1 MQNISNC
8 RGLRLLVRVNI
19 DVVFVT
25 TEFTNPELLVILQ
38 SHYTEHI
45 ENTLARL
52 ALNDIACR
60 DLIG

>member
-8 RGLRLLVRVNI
+8 RGLRLLIRVNV

-25 TEFTNPELLVILQ
+25 TEFTNPELFVLLD
-38 SHYTEHI
+38 SHYTEHV
-45 ENTLARL
+45 EDALARL
-52 ALNDIACR
+52 ALNDIASG